1 MEEMKEK
8 LWSRPFL
15 FSWFAN
21 FYAFTTMYYLLSGLP
36 LYATQ
41 VLGGDKG
48 DVGILFSLYAFAGV
62 LARPAAG
69 YLLDHA
75 GRRRVA
81 WVSLGLLF
89 FAVLAYPWA
98 AGLTLLFALRF
109 GHGVFWGFATTSLAT
124 LATDVI
130 PAKRRGEGIGWFG
143 LSMSVA
149 MLIGPGLGLA
159 LQQQLGYTGMFL
171 GAAGLAALSFLCLL
185 GIGTTEAPAPVQ
197 KKAAGF
203 MDRKLLPYAGIVFF
217 MAIGYSAV
225 LSFVVLFAQE
235 IQAANAGLFFL
246 VNAAGVILSRPYAG
260 KIMDRRG
267 PAGIMWAGL
276 AAFFAAFICLFFSY
290 GTGML
295 LLAAFLLGI
304 GFGILYSLCFVL
316 AVNAVAVTQRGM
328 ANGAILTAFDLGF
341 AVGAMALGEISMY
354 TGLHGMYLLCA
365 AVAVI
370 PMVIFYRCP
379 ARAARAAAREGAIS

>member
-75 GRRRVA
+75 GRQRVA

-130 PAKRRGEGIGWFG
+130 PAKRRGEGIGWYG
-143 LSMSVA
+143 V
-149 MLIGPGLGLA
+149 GDTPGVFHSIEPAWNDRNLRD
-159 LQQQLGYTGMFL
+159 
-171 GAAGLAALSFLCLL
+171 LAAHLESPLVFAHIRASS
-185 GIGTTEAPAPVQ
+185 GSPGGT
-197 KKAAGF
+197 KASSSSRASPSP
-203 MDRKLLPYAGIVFF
+203 LPTVTKMSSPPEVA
-217 MAIGYSAV
+217 YS
-225 LSFVVLFAQE
+225 
-235 IQAANAGLFFL
+235 
-246 VNAAGVILSRPYAG
+246 
-260 KIMDRRG
+260 
-267 PAGIMWAGL
+267 
-276 AAFFAAFICLFFSY
+276 
-290 GTGML
+290 
-295 LLAAFLLGI
+295 
-304 GFGILYSLCFVL
+304 
-316 AVNAVAVTQRGM
+316 
-328 ANGAILTAFDLGF
+328 
-341 AVGAMALGEISMY
+341 
-354 TGLHGMYLLCA
+354 
-365 AVAVI
+365 
-370 PMVIFYRCP
+370 
-379 ARAARAAAREGAIS
+379 

>member
-98 AGLTLLFALRF
+98 AGL
-109 GHGVFWGFATTSLAT
+109 
-124 LATDVI
+124 
-130 PAKRRGEGIGWFG
+130 
-143 LSMSVA
+143 
-149 MLIGPGLGLA
+149 
-159 LQQQLGYTGMFL
+159 
-171 GAAGLAALSFLCLL
+171 AALSFLCLL

-260 KIMDRRG
+260 KVMDRRG
-267 PAGIMWAGL
+267 PGGIMWAGL

-365 AVAVI
+365 AVAVL

-379 ARAARAAAREGAIS
+379 VRAARAAVREGAIS